1 MTTGEFQNLDTLP
14 DTYLKELQRQIKDL
28 LGRRNA
34 NGSPAE
40 DTEHAPELDDVAE
53 SAAETDTLTDAT
65 LPDTELP
72 TLETAEQ
79 EAEVPDFPEV
89 LDVEA
94 PGAAVIEEE
103 TEASTQKQDE
113 PVMIETPAIEV
124 KLDEIYTIKVVADEV
139 IKNVDQLQQE
149 VADLRAQVSGLIGR
163 EVLESE
169 VERLVRQA
177 LRGI

>member
-53 SAAETDTLTDAT
+53 STAETHTLTEAP
-65 LPDTELP
+65 LPDTEMP
-72 TLETAEQ
+72 TSETTEKDT
-79 EAEVPDFPEV
+79 EIPDFPEV

-94 PGAAVIEEE
+94 PGTAVIEEE
-103 TEASTQKQDE
+103 NEASTQKQDE
-113 PVMIETPAIEV
+113 PIMIVTPAIEV

-149 VADLRAQVSGLIGR
+149 VAELRARMSELIGH
-163 EVLESE
+163 EVLKSE